1 MDPQSIAHYRITSK
15 LGEGGMGAV
24 YRATDTKL
32 ARDVAIK
39 VLPEAYANDPD
50 RMARF
55 VREAQLLASLNHP
68 NIATIHG
75 IEDRAIVM
83 ELVEGPT
90 LADRIAQGALPLD
103 EALAIAR
110 QIAEALEAAH
120 EKGIIHR
127 DLKPANVKVTPD
139 GKVKV
144 LDFGLAKLSDPTD
157 AGEDPA
163 SALTVVRGHSPTMA
177 GMIMGTA
184 GYMAPEQAR
193 GMRVDKRADIWAF
206 GVVLFEMLSGQEM
219 FPGETV
225 SDSLAAV
232 LRADFD
238 WAKLPAT
245 TPPAIRKL
253 LRRSLERDRKKRLAD
268 IADARIEI
276 EEALSSPEEAASVS
290 VPLAGPP
297 PGTGRL
303 PWAVAV
309 ACLGVALVVSLVAW
323 WRASRPVVYPLMR
336 LSVDTGPESSLS
348 GGLGGPRAI
357 LSPDGTR
364 LVYLISGADGKER
377 LATRSLDQKQPVVL
391 AGTENAVSPFFSP
404 DGQWVGFFADSKLK
418 KVLVQGGGAVTL
430 CDAPTAR
437 GGSWGDDGNIIAALG
452 ATSSLWR
459 ISSAGGLPQ
468 PAVELNTQKR
478 DRSLRYP
485 QVLPGSK
492 AVLFVAGVTANN
504 YEDATIEVHS
514 FQTGQRKT
522 LQSGGYFGRFVPSG
536 HLLYMRQGVLFAA
549 PLDLDRLELAGPAVP
564 VLEDVTAYPG
574 HGSAEFDFSQT
585 GTSVYQ
591 AGKSV
596 EQAWPIVWL
605 ENAGKTT
612 PILAK
617 PGAYYDMR
625 FAPDGKRLAMVVMS
639 SGKPDVWVYEW
650 ERDTMTRLTFAAG
663 ANFRP
668 VWSPDGKHIAF
679 RANENN
685 GIYWIRSDGAGEP
698 LRLTQSKN
706 NESPASFSPDGKRLA
721 FTEQAGATGVDI
733 WTLPLEG
740 SDSDNPKPGK
750 PEPFLRTKFTEGF
763 PAFSPD
769 GRWMAYT
776 SDESGIMEVYV
787 RPFPGP
793 GGKWQVST
801 GGGVMAVWSR
811 NGRELFYRTL
821 DHRIMMTPYSAKDA
835 SFAAGKSQ
843 LWAEARIRSGG
854 TSTNFDLAPDGKRFA
869 ALMAS
874 DNAGATR
881 PTHVTFL
888 LNFFDELRRK
898 APVGK

>member
-1 MDPQSIAHYRITSK
+1 MNLQVIAHYRITSK

-39 VLPEAYANDPD
+39 VLPDAYANDPD
-50 RMARF
+50 RLARF

-144 LDFGLAKLSDPTD
+144 LDFGLAKLSDPTE

-163 SALTVVRGHSPTMA
+163 SAPTVIRGQSPTMA

-193 GMRVDKRADIWAF
+193 GLRVDKRVDIWAF
-206 GVVLFEMLSGQEM
+206 GVVLFEMLTGREM

-245 TPPAIRKL
+245 TPPAIRRL

-276 EEALSSPEEAASVS
+276 EEALSAPEEAAP
-290 VPLAGPP
+290 VPVVAPP
-297 PGTGRL
+297 PSAGRL
-303 PWAVAV
+303 PWALAAALVVAM
-309 ACLGVALVVSLVAW
+309 VVSLVSLAAW
-323 WRASRPVVYPLMR
+323 WRASSPVAHPLMR
-336 LSVDTGPESSLS
+336 LSVDTGPDSSLN

-357 LSPDGTR
+357 ISPDGTR

-377 LATRSLDQKQPVVL
+377 LATRALDQQKPVVL
-391 AGTENAVSPFFSP
+391 AGTEGAVSPFFSP

-430 CDAPTAR
+430 CDAPSPR
-437 GGSWGDDGNIIAALG
+437 GASWGDDDNIIAALG
-452 ATSSLWR
+452 VTSGLSR

-468 PAVELNTQKR
+468 PAVEKDKQKQ
-478 DRSLRYP
+478 DRTLRYP

-492 AVLFVAGVTANN
+492 AVLFVAGATANN

-514 FQTGQRKT
+514 FKTGQRKT
-522 LQSGGYFGRFVPSG
+522 LQTGGYFGRFVPSG
-536 HLLYMRQGVLFAA
+536 HLLYVRQGVLFAA
-549 PLDLDRLELAGPAVP
+549 PMDLDRLELAGPAVP

-574 HGSAEFDFSQT
+574 HGSAEVDFSQT

-596 EQAWPIVWL
+596 EQAWPILWL
-605 ENAGKTT
+605 ENAGKTR
-612 PILAK
+612 PLLAK
-617 PGAYYDMR
+617 PGAYYDLR
-625 FAPDGKRLAMVVMS
+625 FAPDGKRLAMNVMTL
-639 SGKPDVWVYEW
+639 GRPDVWVYEW
-650 ERDTMTRLTFAAG
+650 ERDTMTRVTFAAG

-668 VWSPDGKHIAF
+668 VWTPDGRHIAF

-706 NESPASFSPDGKRLA
+706 NQLPSSFSPDGKRLA
-721 FTEQAGATGVDI
+721 LMESDTATGVDI
-733 WTLPLEG
+733 WTLALEG
-740 SDSDNPKPGK
+740 SDPDNLKPGK
-750 PEPFLRTKFTEGF
+750 PELFLRTQFTEAY

-769 GRWMAYT
+769 GRWMAYS
-776 SDESGIMEVYV
+776 SDESGRQEVYV

-801 GGGVMAVWSR
+801 GGGAMPVWSR
-811 NGRELFYRTL
+811 NGRELFYKTM
-821 DHRIMMTPYSAKDA
+821 DDRIMMASYSANGD

-843 LWAEARIRSGG
+843 LWSETRIQRVGASI
-854 TSTNFDLAPDGKRFA
+854 NFDVAPDGKRLAVLMTPENEA
-869 ALMAS
+869 AS
-874 DNAGATR
+874 R

-898 APVGK
+898 APEKK